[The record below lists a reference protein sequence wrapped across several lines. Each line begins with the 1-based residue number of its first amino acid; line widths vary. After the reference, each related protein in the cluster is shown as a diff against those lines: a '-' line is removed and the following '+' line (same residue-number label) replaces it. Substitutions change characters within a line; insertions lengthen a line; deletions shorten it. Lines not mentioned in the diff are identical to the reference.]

1 MEVRGAGDRRG
12 NWKKFRRALFCQPL
26 YEDRQR
32 RLEFARPDQ
41 ILYTNLGCG
50 SRVDEQ
56 LRAAGL
62 ERWLE
67 AEALLEG
74 YHGRGADE
82 LGHRAL
88 KDFASQTLPFKRFPA
103 NAAFYYTMLVAFFLY
118 ESFKE
123 DVCDPVVP
131 LSCYATTLRRRL
143 LDVAGK
149 IVSHG
154 GRILLKV
161 TTATWE
167 QLQIRRLWEKIGNP
181 SGLWLDLK
189 PGGTGLEL
197 GADGGE
203 VSLQT
208 PVCHVGLDVVP
219 VTSPFLHSS

>member
-1 MEVRGAGDRRG
+1 MGYLVAGKLYDDLQRFISGIGESSWGTYQNGDQEWRYVELGDRRG
-12 NWKKFRRALFCQPL
+12 NWKKFRRALFCQPV

-32 RLEFARPDQ
+32 LLEFARPDQ

-50 SRVDEQ
+50 SGVDEQ

-82 LGHRAL
+82 LVHRAL

-118 ESFKE
+118 ESFKQ

-131 LSCYATTLRRRL
+131 LSCYATTLRRRI

-149 IVSHG
+149 IVRHAG
-154 GRILLKV
+154 QILLKV

-167 QLQIRRLWEKIGNP
+167 QLQIRRLWEKSGNP
-181 SGLWLDLK
+181 PAFGW
-189 PGGTGLEL
+189 T
-197 GADGGE
+197 
-203 VSLQT
+203 
-208 PVCHVGLDVVP
+208 
-219 VTSPFLHSS
+219 